1 MTLSSEELE
10 LLKIC
15 LRKRVV
21 CNYQEF
27 FYALAHYRQR
37 RRAGGITSQC
47 VSVPWTGTD
56 VGMRFR
62 SVLRC
67 YTTESLSPA
76 ACIYYPLKII
86 RYCPHHKMGFQGGSG
101 GHLSH
106 ESRRVVTCALQA
118 FTGRMRDGDSHLAVF
133 VWVRG
138 KTNVVV
144 ANRVGSLCGRDF
156 DSPTDPRG

>member
-1 MTLSSEELE
+1 MPWLITV
-10 LLKIC
+10 KG
-15 LRKRVV
+15 
-21 CNYQEF
+21 
-27 FYALAHYRQR
+27 
-37 RRAGGITSQC
+37 RAGGITSQC

-56 VGMRFR
+56 AGMRFR

-118 FTGRMRDGDSHLAVF
+118 FTGRMRNGGSHLAVF

-144 ANRVGSLCGRDF
+144 ANRVGSLCG
-156 DSPTDPRG
+156 